1 MKVVGWFVIV
11 VSFVVSFSSCQKEI
25 DWSLPNTTTSDSTV
39 LWKYVVI
46 DTTLSAGLDTLEV
59 HYFEYDN
66 QKRLTRLLDSLRED
80 TSSSPA
86 YTSSLVTD
94 FFYNGNETLPYKSM
108 GLQKDGT
115 DRRWDT
121 TYFSYQSGLVSL
133 DSARIQ
139 ISNVTGI
146 TWGIIT
152 RSFVVNGTT
161 VTMTEK
167 FYSYTNPIPS
177 CVSNSTILLTY
188 TNGNIS
194 SENGTTTGCVTGSGD
209 DQITYDNKPNPFYS
223 AIPVHYPTTGF
234 SFVDGNNTQKN
245 NMIEE
250 NSTAFHTQRTY
261 SYRSNGLPSVGRVN
275 DLMFPNYSYKGIYYY
290 KN

>member
-1 MKVVGWFVIV
+1 MKVYLSG
-11 VSFVVSFSSCQKEI
+11 FVVLFFVVAFSSCQKEI
-25 DWSLPNTTTSDSTV
+25 DDSLPNNVTNDSTV

-66 QKRLTRLLDSLRED
+66 QKRLTRLIDSLRED

-121 TYFSYQSGLVSL
+121 TYFSFQNGLVSL

-152 RSFVVNGTT
+152 RSFTVSGTT
-161 VTMTEK
+161 ITMTEK

-177 CVSNSTILLTY
+177 CVSNSTVLQTY
-188 TNGNIS
+188 SNGNIIS
-194 SENGTTTGCVTGSGD
+194 ANGTTTGCVTGSGNV
-209 DQITYDNKPNPFYS
+209 QMNYDNKPNPFYS
-223 AIPVHYPTTGF
+223 TIPVHYPTTGF
-234 SFVDGNNTQKN
+234 SFVEGNNNQKN
-245 NMIEE
+245 NMTEE
-250 NSTAFHTQRTY
+250 NSTAFHTQRSY
-261 SYRSNGLPSVGRVN
+261 SYRSNGLPSVVRVN
-275 DLMFPNYSYKGIYYY
+275 DLNFPSYSYKGIYYY